1 MGMIRMGV
9 IGCGY
14 WGPNLIRNFM
24 HNAEVELVSMADLDP
39 QRLQRV
45 GNLYPFVQR
54 STDPFAVIGDPSL
67 DAVVVAT
74 PVASHYPL
82 GKAVLEAGKHLFVE
96 KPMASSSDEC
106 KRLLEAADARGLVIM
121 VGHTFLFSPAV
132 RKIRSLID
140 AGDLGDIYY
149 VSITRVNLGIF
160 QKDVNVVWD
169 LAPHD
174 VAMLNHLFG
183 ANPDIVSA
191 TGRSY
196 VQIERSIE
204 DVAFLTLEYPGRQIA
219 HVHVSWLDP
228 NKIRRATFVGSRKM
242 LVYDD
247 VDPTE
252 KIKVYDKGV
261 EIQPHYDSFGE
272 FQLTLRSGDI
282 FVPRVEMT
290 EPLKIEAQHF
300 VDVIKGDAK
309 AISSGQHGL
318 DVVVALEK
326 ACQSIKEDGRPLE
339 VGLSV

>member
-1 MGMIRMGV
+1 MIKMGV

-14 WGPNLIRNFM
+14 WGPNLIRNFQN
-24 HNAEVELVSMADLDP
+24 NAEVDLVAMADLEE
-39 QRLQRV
+39 QRLQKV
-45 GNLYPFVQR
+45 GALYPSVRR
-54 STDPFAVIGDPSL
+54 STDAMEIINDPAI

-74 PVASHYPL
+74 PVSSHYPL
-82 GKAVLEAGKHLFVE
+82 GMAVLEAGKHLFLE
-96 KPMASSSDEC
+96 KPMAASSEQC
-106 KRLLEAADARGLVIM
+106 RRLLEAAEKRDLVIM

-132 RKIRSLID
+132 RAIRTMID
-140 AGDLGDIYY
+140 AGELGDIYY
-149 VSITRVNLGIF
+149 VAITRVNLGIF
-160 QKDVNVVWD
+160 QPDANVVWD

-174 VAMLNHLFG
+174 VAMLSHLFG
-183 ANPDIVSA
+183 ANPVTVSA

-196 VQIERSIE
+196 VQVDKGIE

-247 VDPTE
+247 IDPTE

-261 EIQPHYDSFGE
+261 EIQPHYENFGE

-282 FVPRVEMT
+282 FLPRVEMT

-300 VDVIKGDAK
+300 VDVIAGRAES
-309 AISSGQHGL
+309 ISSGRHGL
-318 DVVVALEK
+318 EVVEVLER
-326 ACQSIKEDGRPLE
+326 ACQSIKDDGRPIE
-339 VGLSV
+339 VSLGV

>member
-1 MGMIRMGV
+1 MIRMGV

-24 HNAEVELVSMADLDP
+24 HNAEVELVSMADLDS

-45 GNLYPFVQR
+45 GSLYPFVQR

-82 GKAVLEAGKHLFVE
+82 GKAVLEAGKHLFIE
-96 KPMASSSDEC
+96 KPMASSSEEC
-106 KRLLEAADARGLVIM
+106 KRLLEAADSRGLVIM

-196 VQIERSIE
+196 VQTERSIE

-309 AISSGQHGL
+309 AISSGQQGL

-326 ACQSIKEDGRPLE
+326 ACQSIKEDGRPIE
-339 VGLSV
+339 VGLSI